1 MGRSH
6 WGVCLVTPGAVSFA
20 HTPLCSCGKIQL
32 SYFCFLFVALCCRV
46 REHGEMALESAR
58 AYFEYGNVLLLKE
71 EDAPTDNLL
80 GDAAQKANIDAVV
93 RWCFHWLLSVYTL
106 KQNVFNFMMTVLCC

>member
-1 MGRSH
+1 
-6 WGVCLVTPGAVSFA
+6 
-20 HTPLCSCGKIQL
+20 
-32 SYFCFLFVALCCRV
+32 
-46 REHGEMALESAR
+46 MALESAR

-93 RWCFHWLLSVYTL
+93 R
-106 KQNVFNFMMTVLCC
+106 